1 VRIGRMQA
9 GWTGGGG
16 KVTEKEKGYDGNL
29 TSSSSSSSSSSSRG
43 ATGPRRREEIY
54 SQWGLLERTDRA
66 ADPAYLSAENNTK

>member
-1 VRIGRMQA
+1 MRIGRMQA

-29 TSSSSSSSSSSSRG
+29 TSSSSSSSSSSRG